1 MDTATRRGG
10 QGEGG
15 VKTWTP
21 LRFGLYNIRNSRKG
35 GLTLALRGM
44 AQANL
49 DLGVLQEIK
58 ITNGVYTCGSDVY
71 SVVAM
76 EAPS

>member
-1 MDTATRRGG
+1 M
-10 QGEGG
+10 
-15 VKTWTP
+15 
-21 LRFGLYNIRNSRKG
+21 
-35 GLTLALRGM
+35 ALRGM